1 MSWKVAFPMYNV
13 SEQVRAGYEAW
24 FDALLADLRA
34 GGLTQA
40 VELVRDPSA
49 ADFFTRTD
57 LLLGQTCGYPYLT
70 RLRGHVRLVA
80 TPAYAFAGC
89 HGSDYASAIVVRAD
103 GDIGTL
109 EQARGRIAAV
119 NEFDSNSGMNALR
132 HAVAPLARDGRFFGA
147 LRHSGS
153 HRASLAMVRQGE
165 ADLAAI
171 DCVTMGYLRRE
182 RPDEVEGVSVLG
194 YTAPSPGLP
203 LVAGNA
209 VPEALQRQLQAAL
222 LAPSA
227 AARALMA
234 ALAIARFEVRGDA
247 DYARILTFES
257 AARAHGYAQLA

>member
-1 MSWKVAFPMYNV
+1 MNWKVAFPMYNV
-13 SEQVRAGYEAW
+13 SERVRAGYEAW
-24 FDALLADLRA
+24 FDALLDELRA
-34 GGLTQA
+34 GGFIDD
-40 VELVRDPSA
+40 VELVRDPVLPELFMRA
-49 ADFFTRTD
+49 D

-70 RLRGHVRLVA
+70 RLRGHLRLVA
-80 TPAYAFAGC
+80 TPAYVFPGC
-89 HGSDYASAIVVRAD
+89 ETSDYASAIVVHAD
-103 GDIGTL
+103 SGIATL
-109 EQARGRIAAV
+109 AQARGRIAAV

-153 HRASLAMVRQGE
+153 HRASLAMVRLGE

-171 DCVTMGYLRRE
+171 DCVTLGYLRRE
-182 RPDEVEGVSVLG
+182 RPHEVDGVSVLG

-209 VPEALQRQLQAAL
+209 VPQPLHRQLQAAL
-222 LAPSA
+222 LAPGA

-234 ALAIARFEVRGDA
+234 ALAIERFEVVDDDA
-247 DYARILTFES
+247 YARILDFES